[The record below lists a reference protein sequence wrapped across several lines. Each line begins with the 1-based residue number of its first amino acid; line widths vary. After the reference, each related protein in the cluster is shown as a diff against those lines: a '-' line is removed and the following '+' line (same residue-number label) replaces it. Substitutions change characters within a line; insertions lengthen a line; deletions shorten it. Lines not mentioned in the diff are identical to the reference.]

1 MNKFRMWVP
10 KKQRILPIINI
21 CWTEDHERLDSVGMS
36 IFENEPWDEDW
47 FRDLYPEDV
56 IIMESTGY
64 YDANDIEIYEG
75 DILIVSPKVDSTNSG
90 VKGLREDCPLVVESI
105 EEWYKFW
112 YVNYYHFFAFI
123 PAHLLE
129 VVGNI
134 YENPE
139 LRRKNEID

>member
-10 KKQRILPIINI
+10 EKQRILPIINI
-21 CWTEDHERLDSVGMS
+21 NWTEDHERLDSIGIS

-75 DILIVSPKVDSTNSG
+75 DILMVSPKVDHTSNG
-90 VKGLREDCPLVVESI
+90 LKHLREDCPLVVESI
-105 EEWYKFW
+105 KEWYRFW
-112 YVNYYHFFAFI
+112 YVNYYHFFAII
-123 PAHLLE
+123 PTHLLE
-129 VVGNI
+129 IVGNI

-139 LRRKNEID
+139 LVKEDKE